1 MTKLKLSDT
10 SKALVFLMVLS
21 SDKSTGATGLSPT
34 VTLSKN
40 GGSFNACTGTVT
52 EIANGWYKLVPSA
65 ADVGTLGPLALH
77 ATGTAAEPKDKE
89 YQVVAFDPYS
99 ATDGGLQYLSDCRS
113 TLINATSVTD
123 QTAFVGATDTLFQF
137 SSSSLPTSAANGGLK
152 GKIFSIIS
160 GTGAGQDRVI
170 INASF
175 GVYFTLT
182 MDAAFTVTPDAT
194 SVWIIRRD
202 RLAKL
207 DSSLRP
213 SVLDSNGADF
223 DATAIEVD
231 GAAVAAAVWTNASRT
246 LTANAPEVIETQQ
259 FEERTLVQG
268 NSYSATARDFTFTK
282 ATDAAWPTTLSEWTW
297 SLTAEAIAGN
307 DADTQSFTGSVSVL
321 VDTGASQQFRVTI
334 LKTATATA
342 LGRYEF
348 VIHGEKAGEDWD
360 AVIGTLLVRA
370 SAH

>member
-89 YQVVAFDPYS
+89 YQVVAYDPYS
-99 ATDGGLQYLSDCRS
+99 STDGGLSYITDSRS
-113 TLINATSVTD
+113 TMINATSVTD
-123 QTAFVGATDTLFQF
+123 QSAFVGATTTLFQF

-213 SVLDSNGADF
+213 SVLDSNAAAF
-223 DATAIEVD
+223 DATAIGGD
-231 GAAVAAAVWTNASRT
+231 IAIT
-246 LTANAPEVIETQQ
+246 L
-259 FEERTLVQG
+259 G
-268 NSYSATARDFTFTK
+268 
-282 ATDAAWPTTLSEWTW
+282 PTTTASAGESRVVSSIGSKLNLLHAQHSRYVYAFIIVDSAGDPINLSGK
-297 SLTAEAIAGN
+297 SLSFVVSEPDDTIAFQLASGTGISVSGTDN
-307 DADTQSFTGSVSVL
+307 NVVSVTVDTDDADTAGKFEYDLWNDTDLVLLQYGAFTIK
-321 VDTGASQQFRVTI
+321 R
-334 LKTATATA
+334 
-342 LGRYEF
+342 
-348 VIHGEKAGEDWD
+348 
-360 AVIGTLLVRA
+360 AVRPA
-370 SAH
+370 